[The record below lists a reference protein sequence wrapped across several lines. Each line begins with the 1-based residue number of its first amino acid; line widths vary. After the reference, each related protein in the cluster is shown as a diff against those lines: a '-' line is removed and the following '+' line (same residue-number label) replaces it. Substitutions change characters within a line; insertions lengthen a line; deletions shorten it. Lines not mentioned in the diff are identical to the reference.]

1 MWCRK
6 AQGLFRHGLGVDVV
20 VDLGFGLRR
29 KMPQVQDEVQDG
41 LVDRVFELGRGGPVL
56 VRVDHVAVREE
67 ELRRLKI
74 RQYWSNEIDLS

>member
-6 AQGLFRHGLGVDVV
+6 AQGLFRHGLDVDVA

-67 ELRRLKI
+67 ELRRLKN
-74 RQYWSNEIDLS
+74 SPVLVE